1 MLIDLNLTPPLSPPF
16 SNIYN
21 KLNKIEK
28 KNNLNKC
35 CNIDIYR
42 TMTDKMKFTETYD
55 IEKVR
60 WISNRSS
67 AELKSFFY
75 NKFEVN
81 QDGDKCDFKTC
92 EAQIRKLCFEVLK
105 HYSKTQSN
113 MINRKYRYAT
123 SMKEGRIYT
132 SEFSLQSTQG
142 ELRRFLNGDYTHDV
156 DITSC
161 HPSIFKKIMVEF
173 NDKFPQYD
181 LIDEY
186 SNLFMI
192 LGKYEKNKQK
202 LFDKYEFDKVD
213 FNTALNSDI
222 RITNKKDKGFF
233 TNNEFLKQ
241 FHTEKQEVYKIIYK
255 CVEFKKQYD
264 FPNTNK
270 ANPISSF
277 MNRLFCVRENQYLQ
291 KAIRII
297 EEEGGI
303 VEFPMYDGCCV
314 RKSEDIDLDKIIK
327 RISDETKLNWI
338 EKPNTSYIEMDEEEK
353 SGDYFTIREEFEM
366 KSCKIEAPHIY
377 IQQIK
382 NEEGRLQD
390 HIYNMTD
397 FTNKHRNLRLK
408 EGTSDIPFTMKWFE
422 DEDMRT
428 YNGMTFKPYSLKE
441 NDTTNSNFYNMFR
454 GYDAKIVKDYDTS
467 ICPGWFKD
475 YVYNGLGN
483 ENEEVGEYL
492 MKLFAMYIKM
502 PQKRTE
508 ILLVIRGNQGTG
520 KDTLIN
526 IIEAIFGEQNDYV
539 YRTANLQDAFPDGS
553 GFNSSL
559 KSKLMLQFN
568 EVQGSDSYKVKEKL
582 KDQTTRARNNIK
594 EKYIADYSQE
604 NFINQI
610 LISNSKAPCSIEWKE
625 RRTYL
630 IKTADYHKGDSAWWG
645 DFYTNY
651 VNNKD
656 RINELFTYLMSI
668 DLTEFHPSR
677 DRVITEEY
685 KNLQKT
691 QLPNTIKYFN
701 HIISKD
707 FKDWKTYTPRKTAK
721 NPNPKIYKIIS
732 QKSLLQN
739 LNFHIETEFNV
750 YYKVKLSEL
759 QKELQEF
766 KGVILDKPIKVGG
779 KTKTFIM
786 LEPAIFNED
795 FNNKYNIEEEEVLE
809 IGLDELEEGD
819 MSENECMID
828 ELDM

>member
-1 MLIDLNLTPPLSPPF
+1 MLIDFPLTPPSSKF
-16 SNIYN
+16 YN
-21 KLNKIEK
+21 KGEKIEK
-28 KNNLNKC
+28 KNDLNISQH
-35 CNIDIYR
+35 IDIYR

-55 IEKVR
+55 IDKVR

-81 QDGDKCDFKTC
+81 QDGEKSDFKTC
-92 EAQIRKLCFEVLK
+92 EGQIRKLCFDILK
-105 HYSKTQSN
+105 HYSKTKSN
-113 MINRKYRYAT
+113 QLVRKYRYAT

-156 DITSC
+156 DICSA
-161 HPSIFKKIMVEF
+161 HPSILKKIMVEF
-173 NDKFPQYD
+173 NEEFPKYE
-181 LIDEY
+181 LLEEN
-186 SNLFMI
+186 SNLFAI

-202 LFDKYEFDKVD
+202 LFDKYDFDKVD

-222 RITNKKDKGFF
+222 RKTNKKDKGFF

-255 CVEFKKQYD
+255 CPEIKKRFN
-264 FPNTNK
+264 FPTTNK
-270 ANPISSF
+270 ENPISSF
-277 MNRLFCVRENQYLQ
+277 MNRMFCVRENEYLQ

-297 EEEGGI
+297 EEEGGE

-338 EKPNTSYIEMDEEEK
+338 EKPNTSYIEMDEEE
-353 SGDYFTIREEFEM
+353 SEDYFTKREEFENS
-366 KSCKIEAPHIY
+366 SCKIEAPHVY
-377 IQQIK
+377 IQQIR

-397 FTNKHRNLRLK
+397 FTNKHRNFRIQ
-408 EGTSDIPFTMKWFE
+408 EGCKDIPFTQKWFE
-422 DEDMRT
+422 DEDMLT

-441 NDTTNSNFYNMFR
+441 NDTTNQKFYNMFR
-454 GYDAKIVKDYDTS
+454 GYDAEIVKDYDTS

-483 ENEEVGEYL
+483 ENEEVGAYL
-492 MKLFAMYIKM
+492 MKLFAMYVKM

-594 EKYIADYSQE
+594 EKYIQDYSQE

-630 IKTADYHKGDSAWWG
+630 IKTADYHKGDTAWWS

-651 VNNKD
+651 VNNKE

-668 DLTEFHPSR
+668 DLTDFKPSR
-677 DRVITEEY
+677 DRVLTDEY

-691 QLPNTIKYFN
+691 QLPNTIKYLN
-701 HIISKD
+701 HLITND
-707 FKDWKTYTPRKTAK
+707 FKDWKTYNPRKTEK
-721 NPNPKIYKIIS
+721 NPNPKSYKIIK
-732 QKSLLQN
+732 QKVLLDK

-766 KGVILDKPIKVGG
+766 KGVAMDKPIKIGG
-779 KTKTFIM
+779 KTINHII
-786 LEPAIFNED
+786 LEPAIFNAD
-795 FNNKYNIEEEEVLE
+795 FASKYEIEVEEVLE
-809 IGLDELEEGD
+809 IGLDELSGGEGCLLG
-819 MSENECMID
+819 SESDD